1 MSKNSTNTNNV
12 TVNDV
17 YTANKL
23 LSNTL
28 AQYMNN
34 LVFNEELNMIKSNLK
49 ADIDG
54 LDEKATAETVKQYA
68 VDNADLFSKVELELI
83 DGIDTLDDVD
93 TLDKFDT
100 LIKKIRRPVSFWT
113 KEDSFK
119 VLVTYLSSPEDYT
132 KKERVERIQ
141 SWLVRKFG
149 FNVNDKLAN
158 KLITY
163 ITGYVPKSGSEF
175 CKALFENTDADFKFV
190 KKRSASQIEKLMISA
205 LIDLTYDKTLKKAQL
220 SDRAIE
226 LLELKYAEK
235 E

>member
-1 MSKNSTNTNNV
+1 MDKNSTTTKNV

-34 LVFNEELNMIKSNLK
+34 LVFNEELNMLKSNLK
-49 ADIDG
+49 DDIDG
-54 LDEKATAETVKQYA
+54 LDDIATAETVKEYVA
-68 VDNADLFSKVELELI
+68 ENVDLFDNVELELFADI
-83 DGIDTLDDVD
+83 ATLDDVD
-93 TLDKFDT
+93 TFEKFDT
-100 LIKKIRRPVSFWT
+100 LIKEVRKPVSFWT
-113 KEDSFK
+113 RDKSFK

-132 KKERVERIQ
+132 KKERVERVQ
-141 SWLVRKFG
+141 SWLVRKFD

-163 ITGYVPKSGSEF
+163 VTGYMPKSGGEF
-175 CKALFENTDADFKFV
+175 CKALFENNDADFKFV